1 MMSWLSSVPRSTLF
15 LSSLFLLVIHALA
28 NEEYVDFVGDMTIS
42 KANVDVD
49 QTKQPDYT
57 GADNTP
63 IIQKKFG
70 DNEIQVKSMDSFDI
84 NQMFQGMNNTF
95 TSAFDGGKY
104 FPTTT
109 IGFFRDCQKNKSTTE
124 NENIGWVLTTEGHE
138 YSCCFLC
145 FSRALFSSG

>member
-49 QTKQPDYT
+49 QTKRPDYT

-95 TSAFDGGKY
+95 TSVFDGGKC

-109 IGFFRDCQKNKSTTE
+109 IGFFRDLSKRKSRQRKMKTSV
-124 NENIGWVLTTEGHE
+124 G
-138 YSCCFLC
+138 F
-145 FSRALFSSG
+145 